1 MGSSI
6 PNACIY
12 LLWWGEVLANGFFL
26 YQLCRPFTAFRKGRL
41 WKVLLLL
48 TFAGS
53 SGMVI
58 WIGDPNL
65 LYTLPVYFL
74 LFLLCTKGDMT
85 GRLAV
90 CIIFF
95 CLEMSVCALLDTYV
109 QVLDRSLL
117 YDLLV
122 RLLRTAIFGALWLL
136 LRRRFPAQQAHLSRR
151 LWKLVLALAAMPLC
165 ALIAV
170 VLLTFQK
177 HESAAVDAL
186 AMNQGLVVLPF
197 VLMTSVVLLF
207 AVRILADQEQL
218 EQASRLAG
226 LREVYYQGLRQQ
238 EQQVRQ
244 LRHDLR
250 NHLTVVQGL
259 LEKGDTQGAAGYLD
273 EMAGS
278 PALRGGRRFCEN
290 ETANVVLSAKA
301 EVMEQT
307 GITADFAVSLPRV
320 LPVTDTDLAALL
332 GNALDNA
339 IEGVQNAAT
348 KKIILRCRLDKG
360 LLMLR
365 VENPAGSAIHPDLST
380 TKRETASHGFGLPG
394 MREIT
399 RRYHGTLDAKVE
411 DGQFSLIVCLM
422 VPAAVTESD
431 RQHQRSFMQKN
442 GTNA

>member
-1 MGSSI
+1 MGTSI
-6 PNACIY
+6 LNAFIY
-12 LLWWGEVLANGFFL
+12 LLWWVDILVNGFFL
-26 YQLCRPFTAFRKGRL
+26 YQLCRPFIAFRDGRF
-41 WKVLLLL
+41 WKVLFLL

-74 LFLLCTKGDMT
+74 LFLLCTKGDIV

-95 CLEMSVCALLDTYV
+95 CLEMSVCALLDSYL
-109 QVLDRSLL
+109 QLL
-117 YDLLV
+117 SGDDLYRWYDV
-122 RLLRTAIFGALWLL
+122 ATRLARPAVFGTLWLL
-136 LRRRFPAQQAHLSRR
+136 LRRRFPAQQVRLSRR

-177 HESAAVDAL
+177 YESDAVSAL
-186 AMNQGLVVLPF
+186 ALNQGLAVLPF
-197 VLMTSVVLLF
+197 VLVTSIVLLF
-207 AVRILADQEQL
+207 AVLILADHERL
-218 EQASRLAG
+218 EQSSRLAG

-238 EQQVRQ
+238 ERQVRQ

-259 LEKGDTQGAAGYLD
+259 LEKGDAQGAAGYLD
-273 EMAGS
+273 QLSGS

-290 ETANVVLSAKA
+290 ETANVVLAAKA
-301 EVMEQT
+301 EIMERS
-307 GITADFAVSLPRV
+307 GITADFAVSLPRE
-320 LPVTDTDLAALL
+320 LPVADTDLAALL

-339 IEGVQNAAT
+339 IEGVEGT
-348 KKIILRCRLDKG
+348 GEKRITLRCRVDKG

-365 VENPAGSAIHPDLST
+365 VENPVGTEINPDPAT
-380 TKRETASHGFGLPG
+380 TKAHKSAHGFGIPG
-394 MREIT
+394 MREIAE
-399 RRYHGTLDAKVE
+399 RYHGTLEVGVADN
-411 DGQFSLIVCLM
+411 QFTLVVCLIV
-422 VPAAVTESD
+422 
-431 RQHQRSFMQKN
+431 
-442 GTNA
+442 

>member
-1 MGSSI
+1 MGTSI
-6 PNACIY
+6 LNAFIY
-12 LLWWGEVLANGFFL
+12 ALWWVDILANGFFL
-26 YQLCRPFTAFRKGRL
+26 YQLCRPFVQFRKGRF
-41 WKVLLLL
+41 WKALLLL

-65 LYTLPVYFL
+65 LYTLPVYFG
-74 LFLLCTKGDMT
+74 LFLLCTRGDLA

-95 CLEMSVCALLDTYV
+95 CLEMSVCALLDSYV
-109 QVLDRSLL
+109 QVLDRSQL
-117 YDLLV
+117 YDLMV
-122 RLLRTAIFGALWLL
+122 RLLRTAIFGVLWLL
-136 LRRRFPAQQAHLSRR
+136 LRRRFPTEQVRLSRR

-197 VLMTSVVLLF
+197 VLVTSIVLLF
-207 AVRILADQEQL
+207 AVRVLADHERL
-218 EQASRLAG
+218 EQSSRLAG

-238 EQQVRQ
+238 ERQVRQ

-259 LEKGDTQGAAGYLD
+259 LEKGNTLGAAGYLD
-273 EMAGS
+273 QMAGS
-278 PALRGGRRFCEN
+278 PALRGGRRFCDN
-290 ETANVVLSAKA
+290 ETANVVLAAKA
-301 EVMEQT
+301 EAMERA
-307 GITADFAVSLPRV
+307 GIAADFAVSLPRE
-320 LPVTDTDLAALL
+320 LPVADTDLAALL

-339 IEGVQNAAT
+339 IEGVEGAAE
-348 KKIILRCRLDKG
+348 KRIALRCRVDKG

-365 VENPAGSAIHPDLST
+365 VENPVGAAINPDLAT
-380 TKRETASHGFGLPG
+380 TKADKSAHGFGIPG
-394 MREIT
+394 MREIAE
-399 RRYHGTLDAKVE
+399 RYHGTLDA
-411 DGQFSLIVCLM
+411 DGKDGLFILLVCL
-422 VPAAVTESD
+422 VI
-431 RQHQRSFMQKN
+431 
-442 GTNA
+442 

>member
-1 MGSSI
+1 MGTWI
-6 PNACIY
+6 MGALIY
-12 LLWWGEVLANGFFL
+12 GLWLVDILANGFFL
-26 YQLCRPFTAFRKGRL
+26 YQLCRPFIAFRKGRF
-41 WKVLLLL
+41 WKVLFLL

-74 LFLLCTKGDMT
+74 LFLLCTKGDIV

-95 CLEMSVCALLDTYV
+95 CLEMSVCALLDSYL
-109 QVLDRSLL
+109 QLL
-117 YDLLV
+117 SGDDLYRWYDV
-122 RLLRTAIFGALWLL
+122 ATRLARPAVFGTLWLL
-136 LRRRFPAQQAHLSRR
+136 LRRRFPAQQVRLSRR

-177 HESAAVDAL
+177 YESDAVSAL
-186 AMNQGLVVLPF
+186 ALNQGLAVLPF
-197 VLMTSVVLLF
+197 VLVTSIVLLF
-207 AVRILADQEQL
+207 AVLILADHERL
-218 EQASRLAG
+218 EQSSRLAG

-238 EQQVRQ
+238 ERQVRQ

-259 LEKGDTQGAAGYLD
+259 LEKGDAQGAAGYLD
-273 EMAGS
+273 QLSGS

-290 ETANVVLSAKA
+290 ETANVVLAAKA
-301 EVMEQT
+301 EIMERS
-307 GITADFAVSLPRV
+307 GITADFAVSLPRE
-320 LPVTDTDLAALL
+320 LPVADTDLAALL

-339 IEGVQNAAT
+339 IEGVEGT
-348 KKIILRCRLDKG
+348 GEKRITLRCRVDKG

-365 VENPAGSAIHPDLST
+365 VENPVGTEINPDLAT
-380 TKRETASHGFGLPG
+380 TADKSAHGFGIPG
-394 MREIT
+394 MREIAE
-399 RRYHGTLDAKVE
+399 RYHGTLEVGVADN
-411 DGQFSLIVCLM
+411 QFTLVVCLIV
-422 VPAAVTESD
+422 
-431 RQHQRSFMQKN
+431 
-442 GTNA
+442 